1 MYKHSKSWVNHSP
14 STDHLPDPGVE
25 DSIPGSG
32 CTSHPQDTALD
43 FVNPCTLDP
52 WSHPGLMSEPNA
64 GGPSGFLNNYMLGY
78 QSFTVLCS

>member
-43 FVNPCTLDP
+43 F
-52 WSHPGLMSEPNA
+52 
-64 GGPSGFLNNYMLGY
+64 GGPLHSGSLVT
-78 QSFTVLCS
+78 SRADE